1 MINKN
6 NKKKNRFKKNKKK
19 FNKNNLTI
27 NLILKNNNQIIQIVL
42 LMLMRNIKIYIK
54 NGRRNQIK
62 RLLIILKMDYNNSL
76 LINKQ
81 INQIII

>member
-19 FNKNNLTI
+19 LNKNNLTI